1 MEKRA
6 LIAVV
11 LSVGVFYVFS
21 AFFGPQQKPAVP
33 QGSVPAKS
41 ENVGAAPAISVQKV
55 AAVEAGIKPS
65 AVAAAATDVTVETDR
80 YSAVFS
86 GAGAALKSIT
96 LKDYRESN
104 KPASPNVTLLS
115 QGDPSLLSFATRGVG
130 FALSAQALYSPSVN
144 ELRLAAGDTK
154 QLVFTHVDTQGFVV
168 RKTYSFEGSG
178 YGISLETQ
186 LINNSGSNLSGAFQ
200 QVMTTPFDVNVKDG
214 RYETYGSSLY
224 ADNGLHTDAPKNM
237 ASAAKKYDKD
247 VQWAAINDKYFLSAL
262 MSVNNSIV
270 SVELKKNAAGFLES
284 NITSPAFTVAS
295 GQAVTITNKLFI
307 GPKEIDILKA
317 QGSSLE
323 QSLDL
328 GWFSALAKPML
339 YSLKFFYRYVGNYGI
354 AIIIITVILKILFF
368 PLTHKSYKSMK
379 GMSKLQPKMTALR
392 EKYKNDKDAMNRA
405 VMELYRDHKVNPLGG
420 CLPMIVQIPVF
431 FALYKALMYSIE
443 LRHAPFMFW
452 ITDLSD
458 KDPYY
463 VTPIIMGVTMFIQQK
478 MTPSNMDPMQ
488 QKIMLGLP
496 VIFTFMFL
504 NFPSGLVLYWLV
516 NNVLTIGQQMYI
528 NKLVSD

>member
-1 MEKRA
+1 MEKRT

-11 LSVGVFYVFS
+11 LSIAVFYLFS
-21 AFFGPQQKPAVP
+21 FFSGPQQKTAPSAVP
-33 QGSVPAKS
+33 APVKT
-41 ENVGAAPAISVQKV
+41 ENVGAAPAVTVQPASALPSPAAKSVSD
-55 AAVEAGIKPS
+55 A
-65 AVAAAATDVTVETDR
+65 DVSVETDR
-80 YSAVFS
+80 YTAVFS
-86 GAGAALKSIT
+86 AVGASLKSLT
-96 LKDYRESN
+96 LKGFRENN
-104 KPASPNVTLLS
+104 KPQAPLVKLVADA
-115 QGDPSLLSFATRGVG
+115 DPALPSFSTRGVG
-130 FALSAQALYSPSVN
+130 FALSAQAVYSSNLSSLTVS
-144 ELRLAAGDTK
+144 AGEKK
-154 QLVFTHVDTQGFVV
+154 QLVFTYVDAQGFVV

-178 YGISLETQ
+178 YGIVLETQ
-186 LINNSGSNLSGAFQ
+186 LINNSAAPIAGSFQ
-200 QVMTTPFDVNVKDG
+200 HLITSPFEHNQTDK

-224 ADNGLHTDAPKNM
+224 ADGSLHTDAPKNV
-237 ASAAKKYDKD
+237 ASATKKYDKGIA
-247 VQWAAINDKYFLSAL
+247 WAAINDKYFLSSL
-262 MSVNNSIV
+262 LSVNNSIS

-284 NITSPAFTVAS
+284 DITAPAFSVAP
-295 GQAVTITNKLFI
+295 GQSVSVAHKLFV

-379 GMSKLQPKMTALR
+379 EMGKLQPKMAALK
-392 EKYKNDKDAMNRA
+392 EKYKNDRDAMNRA

-420 CLPMIVQIPVF
+420 CLPMLVQIPVF

-443 LRHAPFMFW
+443 LRHAPFFFW

-463 VTPIIMGVTMFIQQK
+463 VTPVIMGVTMFIQQK
-478 MTPSNMDPMQ
+478 MTPSNMDEMQ

-504 NFPSGLVLYWLV
+504 SFPSGLVLYWLV
-516 NNVLTIGQQMYI
+516 NNILTIAQQAYI